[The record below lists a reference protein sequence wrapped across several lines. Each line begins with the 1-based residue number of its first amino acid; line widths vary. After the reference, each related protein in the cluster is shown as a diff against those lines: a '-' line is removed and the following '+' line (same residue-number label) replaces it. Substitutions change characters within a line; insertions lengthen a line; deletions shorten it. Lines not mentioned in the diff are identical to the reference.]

1 MSMPRNPDAALI
13 SSDRHHRLSM
23 RLGSERLRDRIADR
37 IADRHPHIVR
47 TLQRRLEAVQK

>member
-23 RLGSERLRDRIADR
+23 QLGSERLRDR